1 MKPRSSQQKGKR
13 FEEFLCK
20 EIEAEGLG
28 KSMRTPGSGSG
39 NRFKGD
45 IYSSI
50 PFMIEA
56 KNQKTIKIKEWIDQA
71 REQARAGNYNANK
84 WALIFRDPRTPE
96 TKPDIYVTIDLWE
109 FLTLLKKA
117 KEPKIKEMD
126 REMTWKIKSL
136 VEAAKRV
143 IKELEK

>member
-1 MKPRSSQQKGKR
+1 MKPKSSQQKGKR

-109 FLTLLKKA
+109 FLTLLKKDS
-117 KEPKIKEMD
+117 EPRIKKPDNELK
-126 REMTWKIKSL
+126 WHLISL
-136 VEAAKRV
+136 KNAINRV
-143 IKELEK
+143 VKDLK

>member
-1 MKPRSSQQKGKR
+1 MKPRSAQQKGKR
-13 FEEFLCK
+13 FENLINH
-20 EIEAEGLG
+20 EIESEGLG
-28 KSMRTPGSGSG
+28 RATRTPGSGSG
-39 NRFKGD
+39 KLKGD
-45 IYSSI
+45 SFNNLDFLLEI
-50 PFMIEA
+50 

-117 KEPKIKEMD
+117 QEPKIKEPD